1 MEFKKPCIRND
12 IVIEIDLDQYRHALK
27 ESALLTEVF
36 DLHQGLIDL
45 RAPIEFKKGTLPG
58 AVNIPILE
66 DAERETIGK
75 VYKEKGKDAALKKG
89 FELVSGPK
97 KEILIS
103 RWRDELS
110 KNSRSLIF
118 CFRGGSRSEIA
129 QDWLKTSGVDV
140 NRIRCGY
147 KGLRSELVNVFNQ
160 DHPLLLVGG
169 KTGVGKTKILAEFA
183 QSIDLENLANHRG
196 SAFGNY
202 IKSQPAQAQFENDL
216 AVFLYKRR
224 AQQRIL
230 VEDEGKLIGRIYI
243 PKPFQQTMAVS
254 PMVVIEQDLDSRIQN
269 IWNEYI
275 SDQTIEY
282 GRSFGSE
289 GPKKLLEYLIVSVNK
304 IKKKLGG
311 QLHKEVGTIVLKAF
325 EEEKPELHKEWI
337 KILLERYYDPMYI
350 HQLSQKK
357 DRVIFSGTFS
367 DVRAWIRSFYKT

>member
-1 MEFKKPCIRND
+1 M
-12 IVIEIDLDQYRHALK
+12 K

-36 DLHQGLIDL
+36 EFHQGLIDL
-45 RAPIEFKKGTLPG
+45 RAPIEFRRGTLPG

-66 DAERETIGK
+66 DAEREAIGK
-75 VYKEKGKDAALKKG
+75 VYKQQGKHAALKKG
-89 FELVSGPK
+89 FELVSDSQ

-110 KNSRSLIF
+110 KYARSLIF

-147 KGLRSELVNVFNQ
+147 KSLRSELVNVLNQ
-160 DHPLLLVGG
+160 DHSLLLVGG

-183 QSIDLENLANHRG
+183 QAIDLENMAKHRG

-202 IKSQPAQAQFENDL
+202 IESQPAQAQFENDL

-224 AQQRIL
+224 AQKKIL

-243 PKPFQQTMAVS
+243 PKPFQQTMASS

-269 IWNEYI
+269 IWSEYI

-289 GPKKLLEYLIVSVNK
+289 APEKFREYLIVSVNK
-304 IKKKLGG
+304 IKKKLGS
-311 QLHKEVGTIVLKAF
+311 QLHKEVETIVLKAF
-325 EEEKPELHKEWI
+325 EEEKPDLHKEWI
-337 KILLERYYDPMYI
+337 KILLERYYDPMYT

-367 DVRAWIRSFYKT
+367 DVQAWIRSFYKT